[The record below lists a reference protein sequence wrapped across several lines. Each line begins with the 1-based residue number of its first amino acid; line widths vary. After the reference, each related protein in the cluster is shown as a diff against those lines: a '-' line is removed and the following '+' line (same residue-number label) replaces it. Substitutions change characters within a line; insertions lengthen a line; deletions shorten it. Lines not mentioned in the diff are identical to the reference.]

1 MLPLPQNVQKQQD
14 LQRQR
19 GDGGGGG
26 LPGAGGRDQKL
37 MASGYQVSFGGDG
50 NIPKSHYR
58 DGYATSQIYDKPLDR
73 TLKMN
78 KFHSM

>member
-19 GDGGGGG
+19 ADRG
-26 LPGAGGRDQKL
+26 LPGAGGRDKEL

-73 TLKMN
+73 TLKMS